1 MPMKKLPVTL
11 PVALTMPVV
20 NKLPPVALPVTA
32 KLVRVPTLV
41 ILVCAAVVNVPT
53 MLVPL
58 RLPPVILPVALTNP
72 PDNTLPPVTLALT
85 LTVVPVCVV
94 AFTLA
99 PPMMLPA
106 VILPV
111 VDTGLVPSA
120 ARLATTLALPYVD
133 AIPVN

>member
-1 MPMKKLPVTL
+1 MKKLPVTL
-11 PVALTMPVV
+11 PVALTMPAV

-58 RLPPVILPVALTNP
+58 RLPPVILPV
-72 PDNTLPPVTLALT
+72 T
-85 LTVVPVCVV
+85 LTVAPVCVV

-99 PPMMLPA
+99 PPNTFPPVMLP
-106 VILPV
+106 L
-111 VDTGLVPSA
+111 VDIGLVPNA
-120 ARLATTLALPYVD
+120 AKLAATLALPYVD
-133 AIPVN
+133 AIPVS